1 MAVSA
6 RCPPRWSHRCCMVLK
21 LLSMVLYE
29 RDALLALSLEV
40 PVALSK
46 VCACCAGWRVVGAF
60 VRRLAQCRVQG
71 PNAFICLIIFIL
83 SASSAYSSS
92 FHLQLRRRQHWQMLE
107 SRATARRREENVFGV
122 LDFMGGLAGG
132 RVRSR
137 NNRGTPKKKSC
148 SLNSGLPGSRVIQ
161 RQGKSSSTMLAK
173 KWCKWIRKM
182 KISENL

>member
-1 MAVSA
+1 MGVQRFHYNFQFYVSRRACVVLKLLLEGHGCGSFGAAEPCRCVWVAVSA

-122 LDFMGGLAGG
+122 LDLWAG
-132 RVRSR
+132 
-137 NNRGTPKKKSC
+137 
-148 SLNSGLPGSRVIQ
+148 
-161 RQGKSSSTMLAK
+161 
-173 KWCKWIRKM
+173 
-182 KISENL
+182 

>member
-1 MAVSA
+1 
-6 RCPPRWSHRCCMVLK
+6 MVLK

-40 PVALSK
+40 PVALNK

-92 FHLQLRRRQHWQMLE
+92 FHLQLRRRQHWQML
-107 SRATARRREENVFGV
+107 RP
-122 LDFMGGLAGG
+122 LDEVAM
-132 RVRSR
+132 
-137 NNRGTPKKKSC
+137 
-148 SLNSGLPGSRVIQ
+148 
-161 RQGKSSSTMLAK
+161 SSTSLAVDR
-173 KWCKWIRKM
+173 CGVRRTQVAA
-182 KISENL
+182 